1 MSFSLPLWF
10 QKHFPF
16 CREQLAL
23 QRKQKENAP
32 NHNNNNRFS
41 PTCLI
46 TFICS
51 HCHGKTKQTFSINT
65 EWIKDPHIKCV
76 IVLFLKMIGC
86 SLILKSTQKHS
97 TYIPCQTILWV
108 INTLKKIVHKYK
120 THPQI
125 YYVKLARKQMAL
137 TQHWTG
143 ITCCIFFTNL
153 QYNIPQFHLLFSDLI
168 LGSLCS
174 DNFNSWKIL
183 FTIHE

>member
-1 MSFSLPLWF
+1 MCLSLCPFGFKNTSHFAESNSLYRGNKKRMPLT
-10 QKHFPF
+10 
-16 CREQLAL
+16 LTIT
-23 QRKQKENAP
+23 
-32 NHNNNNRFS
+32 
-41 PTCLI
+41 TCLI

-51 HCHGKTKQTFSINT
+51 HCHGKTKQKFSINT

-125 YYVKLARKQMAL
+125 HYVKLARKQMAL